1 MTLALSMCYNIYRK
15 SKRGIGATRRKFEI
29 GEYVLFKGRI
39 YIVVDYFDDMM
50 FGRGIDDGLLEVL
63 LEREVD
69 YEVKR
74 Y

>member
-1 MTLALSMCYNIYRK
+1 M
-15 SKRGIGATRRKFEI
+15 RKFEI

-50 FGRGIDDGLLEVL
+50 FVRGIDDGLLEVL

>member
-1 MTLALSMCYNIYRK
+1 M
-15 SKRGIGATRRKFEI
+15 RKFEI

-39 YIVVDYFDDMM
+39 YIVVDYFNDMM
-50 FGRGIDDGLLEVL
+50 FVRCIDDGLLEVF